1 MDSNRDR
8 PDAPSGRRAGHPS
21 ISLLLISALT
31 VGLPAAAAA
40 GTAPTTAD
48 PVAALR
54 AEMAALKTDY
64 EARIAALE
72 ARLSALES
80 APPAPAAAPAAPPA
94 PAAPTPSGQEDL
106 AALKA
111 AALEAAG
118 GAAAVAPPEVAGARP
133 TTGRSDLNRTNPEIS
148 FTGDLLGVAT
158 IGGDGAA
165 GTAGTDTRDEFN
177 AREFELDF
185 QSALDPYSRTRWTL
199 AFSPQGTVDV
209 EEGYVTY
216 NALPG
221 GLGLNLGKFRQ
232 QFGVLNRQHA
242 HALPQTDYPLVLRSF
257 FGDEGL
263 AETGVSARWLLPHP
277 WATANELTL
286 EVTDGENEAFGGQN
300 FQDFAGL
307 VHLKN
312 YWDLSDAAYF
322 EWGLTGTAGKA
333 ADDGGHQIYGTDFT
347 VHWQPPARAKYREFT
362 WRTELLLSD
371 LALPGGGSDQA
382 WGGYTYGEGL
392 IAQNLYAGAR
402 LDWVEDPLDPSH
414 RTWGLVP
421 YLTWWESEFVRIRGE
436 YPPHRRP
443 DHRPFGRPLH
453 PAAHLGR
460 GTAQA

>member
-1 MDSNRDR
+1 MNSNRHR
-8 PDAPSGRRAGHPS
+8 PS
-21 ISLLLISALT
+21 ISLLLILALAA
-31 VGLPAAAAA
+31 GLPATA

-48 PVAALR
+48 PVAAIR
-54 AEMAALKTDY
+54 AEIAALKADY

-72 ARLSALES
+72 ARISTLES
-80 APPAPAAAPAAPPA
+80 APPAPPAPPAAAAPSAE
-94 PAAPTPSGQEDL
+94 EDL

-133 TTGRSDLNRTNPEIS
+133 TAGRSDLNRTNPEIS
-148 FTGDLLGVAT
+148 FTGDLLGIAT
-158 IGGDGAA
+158 LGGGSGAA

-199 AFSPQGTVDV
+199 AFSPEGTVDV

-277 WATANELTL
+277 WATANEVTL

-307 VHLKN
+307 AHLKN
-312 YWDLSDAAYF
+312 YWDLSAAAYF
-322 EWGLTGTAGKA
+322 EWGLTATAGKS
-333 ADDGGHQIYGTDFT
+333 ADGGGHQIYGTDFT
-347 VHWQPPARAKYREFT
+347 VP
-362 WRTELLLSD
+362 
-371 LALPGGGSDQA
+371 LAA
-382 WGGYTYGEGL
+382 
-392 IAQNLYAGAR
+392 AGAGQVPR
-402 LDWVEDPLDPSH
+402 VHLAHRAAALGPRPS
-414 RTWGLVP
+414 
-421 YLTWWESEFVRIRGE
+421 RG
-436 YPPHRRP
+436 RRAT
-443 DHRPFGRPLH
+443 RPG
-453 PAAHLGR
+453 AATPTAR
-460 GTAQA
+460 G

>member
-1 MDSNRDR
+1 M
-8 PDAPSGRRAGHPS
+8 
-21 ISLLLISALT
+21 
-31 VGLPAAAAA
+31 
-40 GTAPTTAD
+40 
-48 PVAALR
+48 
-54 AEMAALKTDY
+54 
-64 EARIAALE
+64 
-72 ARLSALES
+72 
-80 APPAPAAAPAAPPA
+80 
-94 PAAPTPSGQEDL
+94 
-106 AALKA
+106 
-111 AALEAAG
+111 
-118 GAAAVAPPEVAGARP
+118 AGARP

-148 FTGDLLGVAT
+148 FTGDLLGSPRV
-158 IGGDGAA
+158 GAGSGA
-165 GTAGTDTRDEFN
+165 GPAGTDTRDEFN

-199 AFSPQGTVDV
+199 AFSPEGTVDV

-307 VHLKN
+307 AHLKN
-312 YWDLSDAAYF
+312 YWDLSAAAYF
-322 EWGLTGTAGKA
+322 EWGLTATAGKS
-333 ADDGGHQIYGTDFT
+333 ADGGGHQIYGTDLT

-371 LALPGGGSDQA
+371 LALPERRQRPGLGRLHLRRGVDRPEPLRRRPPGLVGGPARSQSPDLGGGALPDLV
-382 WGGYTYGEGL
+382 GE
-392 IAQNLYAGAR
+392 R
-402 LDWVEDPLDPSH
+402 
-414 RTWGLVP
+414 
-421 YLTWWESEFVRIRGE
+421 VRAHPRRV
-436 YPPHRRP
+436 PPHRRP

-453 PAAHLGR
+453 LAAHLGR
-460 GTAQA
+460 GAAQA